1 MLLADDHATNQV
13 VIRMMLEQFGVETV
27 SVENGVEAVEAFTGG
42 DFDVIL
48 MDMQM
53 PVMDGLEAT
62 RKIRDL
68 EMRSPRRRTP
78 VIMLTANALPEH
90 REASRA
96 AGADGHLT
104 KPIVVADLLAALN
117 AVLAP
122 EAEPRKVA

>member
-1 MLLADDHATNQV
+1 
-13 VIRMMLEQFGVETV
+13 
-27 SVENGVEAVEAFTGG
+27 
-42 DFDVIL
+42 
-48 MDMQM
+48 
-53 PVMDGLEAT
+53 MDGLEAT